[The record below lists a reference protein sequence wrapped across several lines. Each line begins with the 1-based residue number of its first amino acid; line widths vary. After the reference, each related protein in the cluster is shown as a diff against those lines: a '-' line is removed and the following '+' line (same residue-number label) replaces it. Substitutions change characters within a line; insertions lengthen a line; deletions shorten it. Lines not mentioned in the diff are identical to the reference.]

1 MNPHDIKAA
10 LAKKGHTQTSIG
22 KRLGV
27 SQTAVR
33 YIIFSQRKSRRIE
46 KALIEITGIPGH
58 RLWPG
63 RYSRTTGERLA

>member
-10 LAKKGHTQTSIG
+10 IGKKGHTQRSIG
-22 KRLGV
+22 KLVGV

-33 YIIFSQRKSRRIE
+33 YVIFSQRKSARIE
-46 KALIEITGIPGH
+46 KALIEVTGIPGH

>member
-33 YIIFSQRKSRRIE
+33 YVIFSQRKSRRIE
-46 KALIEITGIPGH
+46 QAIIEATGIPGH
-58 RLWPG
+58 RLWPS
-63 RYSRTTGERLA
+63 RYPRGSASNVA

>member
-33 YIIFSQRKSRRIE
+33 YVIFSERKSRRIE
-46 KALIEITGIPGH
+46 QAIIDATGLSGH
-58 RLWPG
+58 RLWPR
-63 RYSRTTGERLA
+63 RYSRGSTSNVA